1 MTDSIRRIATETVIP
16 WVINKWEGRSL
27 KSEEKHVSTKETS
40 KSFTSLESEFVL
52 DDYEP
57 FDDYLEMVSD
67 SPKKYCHTSL
77 SLLILIYT
85 ATRYTHMPDYCI
97 WVSQDNAIIGPPK

>member
-67 SPKKYCHTSL
+67 SPKN
-77 SLLILIYT
+77 
-85 ATRYTHMPDYCI
+85 YCI
-97 WVSQDNAIIGPPK
+97 NNIANIDLYCYSLHTHARLLLLGKSR